1 MSIRTDHEVVFPRTM
16 SSSKTPSSEVRE
28 SAAAF
33 EASEALEAPEVSE
46 ASSLDST
53 TSPPP
58 DSHARNGNA
67 SSLSNR
73 SGRSGLKRSRTRV
86 RRSTPDRSADLLR
99 RSRVGQPNPDLPAVS
114 APANRAGRRL
124 DSGTVAPDGFD
135 ELGRDP
141 RFERPF
147 LDCISIAEVEMTAS
161 CGFPS
166 PAMDYRVDELDV
178 ASYFVREPAAT
189 YIVTARGDSMVDAGI
204 LDGDKLFVDRSLEPR
219 NGDIVL
225 AFYDGSFTVK
235 RLVLKNGRPELHPEN
250 SSGKYS
256 VLRPDP
262 ETLSIEGVVVSCGR
276 TFRR

>member
-1 MSIRTDHEVVFPRTM
+1 MD
-16 SSSKTPSSEVRE
+16 
-28 SAAAF
+28 
-33 EASEALEAPEVSE
+33 
-46 ASSLDST
+46 
-53 TSPPP
+53 
-58 DSHARNGNA
+58 
-67 SSLSNR
+67 
-73 SGRSGLKRSRTRV
+73 
-86 RRSTPDRSADLLR
+86 
-99 RSRVGQPNPDLPAVS
+99 AV
-114 APANRAGRRL
+114 
-124 DSGTVAPDGFD
+124 
-135 ELGRDP
+135 
-141 RFERPF
+141 
-147 LDCISIAEVEMTAS
+147 SIAEVEMTAS

-189 YIVTARGDSMVDAGI
+189 YIVTARGDSMINAGI

>member
-1 MSIRTDHEVVFPRTM
+1 M
-16 SSSKTPSSEVRE
+16 SSTKTPSSEVRK
-28 SAAAF
+28 SAAAY
-33 EASEALEAPEVSE
+33 EANEAPEVSDVSE
-46 ASSLDST
+46 SSSPDSS

-58 DSHARNGNA
+58 GLCAGNA
-67 SSLSNR
+67 KAPSLSNR
-73 SGRSGLKRSRTRV
+73 SGNLNRSRTRV
-86 RRSTPDRSADLLR
+86 GRAISAPSADSLR
-99 RSRVGQPNPDLPAVS
+99 RSRVGQPNPDLPSLS

-124 DSGTVAPDGFD
+124 GSGSELVDGLDGFD

-147 LDCISIAEVEMTAS
+147 LDCLAIAEVEMTAS

-204 LDGDKLFVDRSLEPR
+204 LDGDKLFVDRSLEPK

-235 RLVLKNGRPELHPEN
+235 RLMLKDGRPELHPEN

-276 TFRR
+276 RFRR

>member
-1 MSIRTDHEVVFPRTM
+1 MPISAEHEVIFPRTM
-16 SSSKTPSSEVRE
+16 SSSETPSSEVVE
-28 SAAAF
+28 PPEAP
-33 EASEALEAPEVSE
+33 EASERSFSDASNSLLPEAFS
-46 ASSLDST
+46 
-53 TSPPP
+53 
-58 DSHARNGNA
+58 GNA
-67 SSLSNR
+67 NAPSLSNPASR
-73 SGRSGLKRSRTRV
+73 SNRSSISSRSRARV
-86 RRSTPDRSADLLR
+86 RRSAPDRPVNFLR
-99 RSRVGQPNPDLPAVS
+99 RSRNPDLPS
-114 APANRAGRRL
+114 AALPANRTNRTNRPEHRPGSKAE
-124 DSGTVAPDGFD
+124 TVDGFD
-135 ELGRDP
+135 ELGHAP
-141 RFERPF
+141 HLERPF
-147 LDCISIAEVEMTAS
+147 IDAVSIAEVEMTAS

-166 PAMDYRVDELDV
+166 PALDYRVDELDV

-189 YIVTARGDSMVDAGI
+189 YIVTARGDSMVNAGI

-235 RLVLKNGRPELHPEN
+235 RLVLKDGRPELHPEN

>member
-1 MSIRTDHEVVFPRTM
+1 MP
-16 SSSKTPSSEVRE
+16 
-28 SAAAF
+28 
-33 EASEALEAPEVSE
+33 L
-46 ASSLDST
+46 
-53 TSPPP
+53 
-58 DSHARNGNA
+58 
-67 SSLSNR
+67 
-73 SGRSGLKRSRTRV
+73 
-86 RRSTPDRSADLLR
+86 
-99 RSRVGQPNPDLPAVS
+99 
-114 APANRAGRRL
+114 
-124 DSGTVAPDGFD
+124 
-135 ELGRDP
+135 
-141 RFERPF
+141 FERPF
-147 LDCISIAEVEMTAS
+147 LDCIAIAEVEMTAS

-262 ETLSIEGVVVSCGR
+262 ETLSSEGVVVSCGR

>member
-1 MSIRTDHEVVFPRTM
+1 M
-16 SSSKTPSSEVRE
+16 SSTKTPSSEVRK
-28 SAAAF
+28 SAAAY
-33 EASEALEAPEVSE
+33 EANEAPEVSDVSE
-46 ASSLDST
+46 SSSPDSS

-58 DSHARNGNA
+58 GLCAGNA
-67 SSLSNR
+67 KAPSLSNR
-73 SGRSGLKRSRTRV
+73 SGRSGNLNRSRTRV
-86 RRSTPDRSADLLR
+86 GRAISAPSADSLR
-99 RSRVGQPNPDLPAVS
+99 RSRVGQPNPDLPSLS

-124 DSGTVAPDGFD
+124 GSGSDLVDGLDGFD
-135 ELGRDP
+135 ELDRDP

-147 LDCISIAEVEMTAS
+147 LDCLAIAEVEMTAS

-204 LDGDKLFVDRSLEPR
+204 LDGDKLFVDRSLEPK

-235 RLVLKNGRPELHPEN
+235 RLVLKDGRPELHPEN

>member
-1 MSIRTDHEVVFPRTM
+1 M
-16 SSSKTPSSEVRE
+16 SSTKTPSSEVRK
-28 SAAAF
+28 SAAAY
-33 EASEALEAPEVSE
+33 EANEAPEVSDVSE
-46 ASSLDST
+46 SSSPDSS

-58 DSHARNGNA
+58 GLCAGNA
-67 SSLSNR
+67 KAPSLSNR
-73 SGRSGLKRSRTRV
+73 SGNLNRSRTRV
-86 RRSTPDRSADLLR
+86 GRAISAPSADSLR
-99 RSRVGQPNPDLPAVS
+99 RSRVGQPNPDFSSLS
-114 APANRAGRRL
+114 APANRAGCRL
-124 DSGTVAPDGFD
+124 GSGSNLVDGLDGFD

-147 LDCISIAEVEMTAS
+147 LDCLAIAEVEMTAS

-204 LDGDKLFVDRSLEPR
+204 LDGDKLFVDRSLEPK

-235 RLVLKNGRPELHPEN
+235 RLVLKDGRPELHPEN